1 MTDANVQISMTNLTQ
16 MDRYQTDTHRG
27 PMVNQ
32 EQNADAARHEAARRI
47 AAPVEPDK
55 VEGKKIDP
63 EAKREEDA
71 RKKRKRNM
79 LNQNNKPG
87 LQAGLQ
93 AGVPARSQNAQG
105 RVIDFEA

>member
-1 MTDANVQISMTNLTQ
+1 MSDANLQISVTNVTQ

-32 EQNADAARHEAARRI
+32 EQNAEAARHEAARR
-47 AAPVEPDK
+47 AVAPVEPDK

-63 EAKREEDA
+63 ESKREEDA
-71 RKKRKRNM
+71 RKKRKRNP
-79 LNQNNKPG
+79 NNIP
-87 LQAGLQ
+87 
-93 AGVPARSQNAQG
+93 GVPARSQNAQG